1 MQRCPNDHEVPGDQP
16 FCGRCGAPIT
26 AEEDPG
32 ETPNPPSN
40 LATPAPVDPPTDR
53 PINWDRASQPSV
65 IGRAWRR
72 SAVRAAVIV
81 GGLLLFFVAIGV
93 LTRRDDNGDTTSAQP
108 STTAT
113 TASTPASRCK
123 ADFDRILEA
132 ATAPGVTNTSA
143 QDFIASQYGWVD
155 PRTDVLIRVYFD
167 LPARRLAVGATQ
179 ANQEAN
185 DRVQA
190 WCDDNAVA
198 SGY

>member
-1 MQRCPNDHEVPGDQP
+1 MQRCLRDHEVPDGQP
-16 FCGRCGAPIT
+16 FCGRCGAPVT
-26 AEEDPG
+26 AEEHRG
-32 ETPNPPSN
+32 EAPD
-40 LATPAPVDPPTDR
+40 TPANQSTLAPVGPPPDR
-53 PINWDRASQPSV
+53 PINWDRVSQPSF
-65 IGRAWRR
+65 IGRAWHRP
-72 SAVRAAVIV
+72 AVRAAVAV
-81 GGLLLFFVAIGV
+81 GGLLVVFVAIGV
-93 LTRRDDNGDTTSAQP
+93 LTSGDDSGETTTAQP
-108 STTAT
+108 STSPSTS
-113 TASTPASRCK
+113 STPASRCK
-123 ADFDRILEA
+123 ADFDRILET

-155 PRTDVLIRVYFD
+155 PRTDVLIRIYFD